1 MARNRH
7 AKVIE
12 VRTRSG
18 PGIRNVVVP
27 QLPDLRPDRAAPVA
41 LTFPD
46 GGNQPILKVPPHGWK
61 VGLEDLIVRGKCPYC
76 RNRILNI
83 DVGRWGVAW
92 ACIDG
97 CNP

>member
-12 VRTRSG
+12 VRPRSG
-18 PGIRNVVVP
+18 PGIRSVVVP
-27 QLPDLRPDRAAPVA
+27 NLPPTRELRPPVA
-41 LTFPD
+41 LTFPN
-46 GGNQPILKVPPHGWK
+46 GGNEPILRAPPHGWK

-92 ACIDG
+92 ACVDG